1 MEMDSFS
8 PVPSLLLAHHPG
20 PQLCMQGGA
29 GAMLRE
35 VQPSRHHLGLGEE
48 SELKYGESHC
58 LGGEG
63 MKARAQPHG
72 VRAPEW
78 CQGGWFWRQG
88 FSSLAPLPSLTD
100 GSSPSYIGVWT
111 PVLTVES
118 VPAPTTGRL
127 RTPPSAWTSSSH
139 QPPGSLTPCPLQ
151 PLLLVPCLCNRVTVH

>member
-1 MEMDSFS
+1 
-8 PVPSLLLAHHPG
+8 
-20 PQLCMQGGA
+20 
-29 GAMLRE
+29 MLRE
-35 VQPSRHHLGLGEE
+35 VQPSRHDLGPGEE

-78 CQGGWFWRQG
+78 CRGGWFWRQG

-118 VPAPTTGRL
+118 VPAPTTGWL
-127 RTPPSAWTSSSH
+127 TTPPSAWTSSSTS
-139 QPPGSLTPCPLQ
+139 PGGHSHLAPYSPC
-151 PLLLVPCLCNRVTVH
+151 CLCRACATGSQFISGHCFPHKCKFAPASIHTRDQPWL